1 MMDESVINDDKLFLA
16 KEITPSIARLTDR
29 VQEMLS
35 QKHTIRQI
43 YDYILDNTKDYS
55 ERYIVLFLFGMAYQ
69 NQNENLVIHLRK

>member
-1 MMDESVINDDKLFLA
+1 MLDESVINDDKLFLA
-16 KEITPSIARLTDR
+16 KEITPSVARLTDK

-35 QKHTIRQI
+35 QKRTIRQI
-43 YDYILDNTKDYS
+43 YDYILDNTFEN